1 MKRDIPIPPVSSDSL
16 GAAPLVSRERFAEMV
31 FGSKD
36 AVGIVIGWANKGL
49 IPLVTIGKYSLVN
62 VALLQSRCLQKEFD

>member
-1 MKRDIPIPPVSSDSL
+1 V
-16 GAAPLVSRERFAEMV
+16 PLVSRERFAEMV

-36 AVGIVIGWANKGL
+36 AVGIVVGWANKGL

-62 VALLQSRCLQKEFD
+62 VALLQSRCLQREFD